1 MLYYLS
7 QYILNA
13 AQGTEWQSPLSGL
26 RVFQYITFRSAGA
39 AVTALLMSWVLG
51 PRVIAWLQRL
61 KFGQNYVDKAEEGG
75 SLVARVLSK
84 KGTPTMGGILIV
96 AVMDLTAVL
105 WAQWNTLVQLTL
117 LSVLV
122 FAGLGFYDDYAKITK
137 QTGAGA
143 AARIKLIVQGV
154 LGLFIALYL
163 LSLPA
168 THKLITEIMVP
179 FYKHPIATSAV
190 IGVIITVLTIVG
202 SSNAVNLTDGLDGL
216 AIGCTVIVSIVF
228 LIVTYLSGNAVMAK
242 YLQIPHVAGAGEL
255 TVFCAAMIGAGLGF
269 LWFNCHPAKVFMGDT
284 GSLALGGALGIIA
297 VLIHQPFLLVIAGG
311 VFVAE
316 AGSVLIQTTYFK
328 YTRKKYGQGRRV
340 FLMSP
345 LHHHFEKK
353 GWYESQVVTRF
364 YILCVLCAVVALGT
378 LKIR

>member
-7 QYILNA
+7 QYILKA
-13 AQGTEWQSPLSGL
+13 AHGTQWEDPLSGL

-39 AVTALLMSWVLG
+39 AVTALLLSWWFG
-51 PRVIAWLQRL
+51 PKVIRWLQRL
-61 KFGQNYVDKAEEGG
+61 KFGQDYVDKAEEGG
-75 SLVARVLSK
+75 SLMARVLSK

-96 AVMDLTAVL
+96 GAMDLTAVL

-137 QTGAGA
+137 QSNLGT
-143 AARIKLIVQGV
+143 AARVKLWVQG
-154 LGLFIALYL
+154 LLALFIAVYL
-163 LSLPA
+163 WWLPE
-168 THKLITEIMVP
+168 TRSVITDVMVP
-179 FYKHPIATSAV
+179 FYKYPVASSAGLGIV
-190 IGVIITVLTIVG
+190 VTMLTIVG

-216 AIGCTVIVSIVF
+216 AIGCTLIVSMVF
-228 LIVTYLSGNAVMAK
+228 LIVTYLSGNAVTAK
-242 YLQIPHVAGAGEL
+242 YLAIPHVVGAGEL

-297 VLIHQPFLLVIAGG
+297 VLIHQPFLLVIAGA

-316 AGSVLIQTTYFK
+316 AGSVILQTSYFK
-328 YTRKKYGQGRRV
+328 YTRRKYGEGRRI

-364 YILCVLCAVVALGT
+364 YILCVLCAVVALST